1 MKEAERENLEGLFR
15 RFLGPA
21 KAQAAAEDIRRGEEI
36 IGKNL
41 APQVREELA
50 AEIKAEVAVALAHKK
65 ASAFRKR
72 VYAAVAGA
80 AAVII
85 IAVIG
90 AVFFERGDEAERV
103 VAAWV
108 LPEAIWESDDLAED
122 DPELAT
128 LTAQIEDIEGDLLAV
143 ELGENWGNS
152 QIDSTELEMELAE
165 INGSF
170 WKG

>member
-1 MKEAERENLEGLFR
+1 MKEAEREDLEELFG

-21 KAQAAAEDIRRGEEI
+21 EAQAAAEDIRRGEEI

-50 AEIKAEVAVALAHKK
+50 AEIKAEVAVALADKE

-72 VYAAVAGA
+72 VYAVAAGA

-85 IAVIG
+85 VAVIG
-90 AVFFERGDEAERV
+90 AALFERGDETERV
-103 VAAWV
+103 AAAWV

-122 DPELAT
+122 DAELAV
-128 LTAQIEDIEGDLLAV
+128 LTAEIEDIEGDLLAV
-143 ELGENWGNS
+143 ELGENGGNG
-152 QIDSTELEMELAE
+152 QIDSTELEMELTE

>member
-1 MKEAERENLEGLFR
+1 MNEAERENLDELFG

-21 KAQAAAEDIRRGEEI
+21 EAQAAAEDIRRGEEI
-36 IGKNL
+36 IGNNL

-50 AEIKAEVAVALAHKK
+50 AEIKAEVAVALAHKE

-85 IAVIG
+85 VAVIG
-90 AVFFERGDEAERV
+90 AVFFERGNEAERV
-103 VAAWV
+103 AAAWV

-122 DPELAT
+122 DAELVV
-128 LTAQIEDIEGDLLAV
+128 LTAEIEDIEGDLLAV
-143 ELGENWGNS
+143 ELGENGGNG
-152 QIDSTELEMELAE
+152 QIDSTELEMELTE

>member
-1 MKEAERENLEGLFR
+1 MNEAEREDLEELFG
-15 RFLGPA
+15 RFLEPA
-21 KAQAAAEDIRRGEEI
+21 EAQAAAEDIRRGEEI

-50 AEIKAEVAVALAHKK
+50 TEIKAEVAVALAHKK

-72 VYAAVAGA
+72 VYTAVAGA

-85 IAVIG
+85 VAVIG
-90 AVFFERGDEAERV
+90 AMFFERGDEADRV
-103 VAAWV
+103 VAASV
-108 LPEAIWESDDLAED
+108 LSEAIWESDDLAED
-122 DPELAT
+122 DAELAV
-128 LTAQIEDIEGDLLAV
+128 LTAEIEDIEGDLLAV
-143 ELGENWGNS
+143 ELGENGGNG
-152 QIDSTELEMELAE
+152 QIDSTELEMELTE